1 MVIDN
6 PPLSHPSRGAWI
18 EIGQHQD
25 TARQPESHPS
35 RGAWIEIVLSH
46 KNSTRSASRTPHGVR
61 GLKSHVSRVGHHGA
75 SSHPSRGA
83 WIEIFRVSRSWG
95 QWCVAPLT
103 GCVD

>member
-61 GLKSHVSRVGHHGA
+61 GLKSGEDGA
-75 SSHPSRGA
+75 VIIG
-83 WIEIFRVSRSWG
+83 EG
-95 QWCVAPLT
+95 VAPLT

>member
-61 GLKSHVSRVGHHGA
+61 GLKCQAIATPPLTKG
-75 SSHPSRGA
+75 
-83 WIEIFRVSRSWG
+83 
-95 QWCVAPLT
+95 VAPLT